1 MRGEHLRPV
10 RNAEDQK
17 RIMDLGKERK
27 AQNQLNKLIN
37 GKSTLNLLLQLPLDE
52 FINLFNEFDQ
62 EEMRAKFARTDN
74 ATVALALEM
83 QAVKE
88 YILRPQNYKLLDT
101 ILCHANG
108 KPFERQIEAP
118 PIDIPIAQ
126 DPMDIINQLDIGIIE
141 TILKQKKNLIEQE
154 TQSDNLDLLEV

>member
-1 MRGEHLRPV
+1 MRGEHLIPI

-17 RIMDLGKERK
+17 KAKDIGKERK
-27 AQNQLNKLIN
+27 AQAQLNKLIS
-37 GKSTLNLLLQLPLDE
+37 GKTTLNLLLQLPLDD
-52 FINLFNEFDQ
+52 FISLFNEFEQ
-62 EEMRAKFARTDN
+62 EELKSKFARTDN

-118 PIDIPIAQ
+118 PVEIPIAQ
-126 DPMDIINQLDIGIIE
+126 DPMDIINQLDVSILE
-141 TILKQKKNLIEQE
+141 TILKQKKQLEQQNNKE
-154 TQSDNLDLLEV
+154 EILELGEV